1 MQPGIAD
8 LTADVDFSLCRK
20 ASVHKGSKVS
30 NIITQGEFLMQMGI
44 LSRLEQL
51 IELEQTTDEEANQ
64 LVRSFK
70 YLVEP
75 QHMGKKFKVMSI
87 VDPKISEITG
97 F

>member
-1 MQPGIAD
+1 
-8 LTADVDFSLCRK
+8 
-20 ASVHKGSKVS
+20 
-30 NIITQGEFLMQMGI
+30 MQMGI
-44 LSRLEQL
+44 LARLEQL

-87 VDPKISEITG
+87 VDPNIPIITG